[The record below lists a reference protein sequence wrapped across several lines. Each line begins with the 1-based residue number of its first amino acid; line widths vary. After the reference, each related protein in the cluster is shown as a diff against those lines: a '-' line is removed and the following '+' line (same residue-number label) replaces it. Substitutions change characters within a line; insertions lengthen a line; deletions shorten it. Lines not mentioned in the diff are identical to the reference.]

1 MCMWFECVC
10 VCVCARAR
18 VCDLSV
24 YMWFEWVCMWFKRV
38 CVVCVRMRMCV
49 CVV

>member
-10 VCVCARAR
+10 GFG
-18 VCDLSV
+18 LSV
-24 YMWFEWVCMWFKRV
+24 YMWFELVCMWFKRV